1 MQNEASQKNMK
12 SCQSRIVNGGRS
24 HRSSYCLDD
33 KGSHIG
39 QDENEGEPSHWKQ
52 NVIDATD
59 LLGKAPKE
67 NVIGGNEEAG
77 R

>member
-1 MQNEASQKNMK
+1 M
-12 SCQSRIVNGGRS
+12 
-24 HRSSYCLDD
+24 DD

-67 NVIGGNEEAG
+67 NVIGGNEEA
-77 R
+77 RLYK